1 MKGRRMTDFPL
12 RIASHGGEVVIAS
25 ERAEVMYKNFKFAAA
40 RRVDKSIYLSGVI
53 AGPERGEGHDVEAFK
68 NQLRR
73 AFNEIGATLSAAGA
87 SFSQVAM
94 INTFHVWTSA
104 NFDGDRNAQLVAF
117 IAVKDEFMPPPHP
130 AWTAVGTT
138 GLATD
143 SGVVEI
149 QMIAH
154 L

>member
-1 MKGRRMTDFPL
+1 MTDFPL

-25 ERAEVMYKNFKFAAA
+25 ERAELMYKNFKFAAS
-40 RRVDKSIYLSGVI
+40 RRVDKTIYLSGVI
-53 AGPERGEGHDVEAFK
+53 AGPERGEGRDVEAFK

-73 AFNEIGATLSAAGA
+73 AFGEIGATLSGAGA
-87 SFSQVAM
+87 GFSHVAM
-94 INTFHVWTSA
+94 INTFHVWASD
-104 NFDGDRNAQLVAF
+104 NFQGDRNAQLGAF
-117 IAVKDEFMPPPHP
+117 IEVKDEFMPPPHP

-149 QMIAH
+149 QMIAQ